1 MKKLF
6 SLFFALFALA
16 ACDTS
21 QEFAPDENAGMQ
33 VARKVSIFE
42 SQDNQKKWILQA
54 ESVDFSDLQ
63 TATLK
68 NPELLLKEN
77 GKDSASVTG
86 KTGSFDYQQKKVSI
100 EGNAKIKSFTQQ
112 LLITAERFFYDVN
125 NNRIWS
131 DDKTVITRGG
141 VKVTAR
147 KGVVTDSKLT
157 DIEIKQQTTRLPE
170 DTREL
175 QNTPL

>member
-1 MKKLF
+1 MRKLF
-6 SLFFALFALA
+6 LLCLALTALA

-33 VARKVSIFE
+33 VANKVSIFE
-42 SQDNQKKWILQA
+42 SQDNQKKWVLQA
-54 ESVDFSDLQ
+54 QSVDFSDMQ

-86 KTGSFDYQQKKVSI
+86 KTGSFDYMKKKVSI
-100 EGNAKIKSFTQQ
+100 EGNAKIQSFAQQ
-112 LLITAERFFYDVN
+112 VVITADRFFYDVN
-125 NNRIWS
+125 KNRIWS

-147 KGVVTDSKLT
+147 EGVVTDSKLNN
-157 DIEIKQQTTRLPE
+157 IEIKKQTTKLP
-170 DTREL
+170 TNTQEL
-175 QNTPL
+175 KNTSL